1 MDKKVLGVVIVS
13 IAVVVG
19 GFLFYQNFDMF
30 LTSEDKNI
38 GSEVVESLTG
48 LNEEDYSIEL
58 ELDDLENLDF

>member
-1 MDKKVLGVVIVS
+1 MNKEASGVVLVLIT
-13 IAVVVG
+13 AVAG
-19 GFLFYQNFDMF
+19 GFWFYQNFDIF
-30 LTSEDKNI
+30 LTSEDENI